1 MTNLSVVQIKVLLI
15 PLALVEKDGLT
26 ADRKSH

>member
-1 MTNLSVVQIKVLLI
+1 VQIKALLS

-26 ADRKSH
+26 ADKKSY